1 MNSGG
6 HICSPYLCEAAE
18 TPQIC
23 DLSKVVRLLVKSW
36 ERAESE
42 AECRL
47 LPSASLVKY
56 STKWHVHLWLVNI
69 KLQDHRITV
78 CGNLKQW
85 PCINPIRSPSFLSFK
100 VFFFIYLHF
109 AFYLSLISSFIPGC
123 PACSIQQ
130 TISSLRSRGPQAD
143 FLWFR
148 SQPLKRKVAAI
159 PFVVRWIWLFKTSLL
174 SKNLNRLYK
183 SLIIVSVCR
192 LK

>member
-1 MNSGG
+1 MHSGG

-23 DLSKVVRLLVKSW
+23 DLSRVVRLLVKSW

-47 LPSASLVKY
+47 LPSASLMKY
-56 STKWHVHLWLVNI
+56 STKWHVRLWLVNI
-69 KLQDHRITV
+69 NSRTIELLFVETWSSGPALILFDHP
-78 CGNLKQW
+78 LFF
-85 PCINPIRSPSFLSFK
+85 PLK
-100 VFFFIYLHF
+100 VFLFIYLHF

-130 TISSLRSRGPQAD
+130 TIPSLRSRGPQAD
-143 FLWFR
+143 FLWFC